1 MQKSFSKIMANIIT
15 VVMTNKKLNAYNL
28 SQKERFDVICDYVV
42 SPGDMIKSPDYD
54 MLLEVYLIKGEY
66 HYEDNLWDSY
76 PTLVVETINGKK
88 PTAKCSNSGFFN
100 EHYKN
105 PKKSSNAMSTNSNS
119 MLSGIIDKYKSQ
131 FYPEKEVD
139 IRMSLNGLLC
149 VPVDG
154 EYIGIDSSNEL
165 VSFPMEMTIELPIY
179 SVMKMNNTI
188 QIGDIIK
195 KGRTYAKVI
204 KKNADGSLKCLTY
217 SGGIRNQ
224 KEIKDFMLGSATTR
238 VLINMFNF
246 STGEND
252 FNPIMFMA
260 MSGESFDVNSLLM
273 LSMTPQG
280 KNLFS
285 NAGGGF
291 NPMMLMML
299 DSNRRGGMG
308 SNFMEMMMMANMM
321 GGMNNNQF
329 VNPLAN
335 MFNFN
340 NNQPAMKPLN
350 ETTTVVAS
358 EDEDESDELSDM
370 IKKIMNNPDALNKI
384 KSLLGDE
391 KNSK

>member
-1 MQKSFSKIMANIIT
+1 
-15 VVMTNKKLNAYNL
+15 
-28 SQKERFDVICDYVV
+28 
-42 SPGDMIKSPDYD
+42 
-54 MLLEVYLIKGEY
+54 
-66 HYEDNLWDSY
+66 
-76 PTLVVETINGKK
+76 
-88 PTAKCSNSGFFN
+88 
-100 EHYKN
+100 
-105 PKKSSNAMSTNSNS
+105 